1 MGQEVILRNAVREYL
16 CYQHEGA
23 KRLLE
28 LLGVVEE
35 ALQKGPLSREQIIK
49 IIDRG
54 LADPPGFRDPQEL
67 EAEIAV
73 RLMRFQRATGRMIEK
88 VNCVRKDY
96 DTESFP
102 CWVTDIVF
110 AETQK

>member
-28 LLGVVEE
+28 LFGVVED
-35 ALQKGPLSREQIIK
+35 ALQKGPLSREQIIE
-49 IIDRG
+49 IINQG
-54 LADPPGFRDPQEL
+54 LAEPPGFSDPQDL

-73 RLMRFQRATGRMIEK
+73 RLMRFQRATGRKIEQ

-102 CWVTDIVF
+102 CWVADIVF
-110 AETQK
+110 AETQE